1 MHVELGCLCVC
12 THARTQCTLARVL
25 AHTNTGEIELTGL
38 PEEGGEDAVRQAL
51 ADLLG
56 VDVSQ
61 IVLPEPTRRR
71 QRRAAARTI
80 RFEIT
85 GDATEAAQLAADL
98 QTGDLAAQ
106 LSSQLSQTYKMNIT
120 AQVSGGEIEETSEK
134 RPEGEKWEE
143 VDGQYIL
150 RHCPQGFLLVNTTV
164 ELSTCRECNAGTYSF
179 SDTDACNEQVHP
191 TICDVRD
198 CSACPV
204 GATCARGSDET
215 AIHFVP
221 KAVKVYA
228 SCALSRWSMQIY
240 GIPR

>member
-1 MHVELGCLCVC
+1 
-12 THARTQCTLARVL
+12 VL

-85 GDATEAAQLAADL
+85 GDATEAAQLVADL

-120 AQVSGGEIEETSEK
+120 AQVSGGEFEETSEK

-164 ELSTCRECNAGTYSF
+164 ELSMCRECNAGTYSF
-179 SDTDACNEQVHP
+179 SDSDACNEQVHP

-204 GATCARGSDET
+204 GATCARGSDES
-215 AIHFVP
+215 ASHFVP
-221 KAVKVYA
+221 KAVKVLA
-228 SCALSRWSMQIY
+228 SCVLSCWCR
-240 GIPR
+240 

>member
-1 MHVELGCLCVC
+1 M
-12 THARTQCTLARVL
+12 L

-164 ELSTCRECNAGTYSF
+164 ELSMCRECNAGTYSF
-179 SDTDACNEQVHP
+179 SDSDACNEQVHP

-204 GATCARGSDET
+204 GATCARGSDES
-215 AIHFVP
+215 ASHFVP
-221 KAVKVYA
+221 KAVKVLA
-228 SCALSRWSMQIY
+228 SCVLSCWCR
-240 GIPR
+240 